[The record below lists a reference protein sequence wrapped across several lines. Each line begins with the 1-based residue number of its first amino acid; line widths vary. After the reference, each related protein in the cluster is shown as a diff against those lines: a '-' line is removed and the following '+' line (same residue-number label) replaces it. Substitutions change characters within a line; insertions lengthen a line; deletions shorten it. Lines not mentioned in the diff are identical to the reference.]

1 MPMSVY
7 VHRHAFET
15 MIAASI
21 ETFKRECF
29 GAVFGR
35 APTKSR
41 QHFIVTNV
49 SPLQCPKRFNGRIEG
64 HARSERRLKKFF
76 ALMPRLSRPIGNFHS
91 HTEWGD
97 THYKATM
104 SVSDLLSMANEGAS
118 IEFIIAISSRKKG
131 RAEWRAHDDGS
142 VTGSFG
148 SGRYNNN
155 FSVNA
160 YILAYHDNALIPVRI
175 KIIAPEAIRAL
186 NRALGYRA

>member
-1 MPMSVY
+1 MTPMAY
-7 VHRHAFET
+7 VHRNAFET

-29 GAVFGR
+29 GFVFGR

-41 QHFIVTNV
+41 QHFVITHIL
-49 SPLQCPKRFNGRIEG
+49 PLQCSKRYNWKIEG

-76 ALMPRLSRPIGNFHS
+76 ALMPRSSRPIGDFHS

-97 THYKATM
+97 TQYGATM
-104 SVSDLLSMANEGAS
+104 STADTLSMARENTK

-131 RAEWRAHDDGS
+131 RAEWRANEDGS
-142 VTGSFG
+142 MAGSFG
-148 SGRYNNN
+148 SGRYNYN

-160 YILAYHDNALIPVRI
+160 YVLECRDNKPIPVRI
-175 KIIAPEAIRAL
+175 KIIAPKASRAL
-186 NRALGYRA
+186 NRALGYSS